1 MAGGNQ
7 RGQEFGGQ
15 KGLSWGRLSPSSN
28 ALAVRL
34 KGSSGQPGIQ
44 AVVLNQDLVTD

>member
-7 RGQEFGGQ
+7 RGQEVGGQ
-15 KGLSWGRLSPSSN
+15 KGLSRGRLSPSSN

-34 KGSSGQPGIQ
+34 KGSPGRPGIQ
-44 AVVLNQDLVTD
+44 AVLSQDMVTN